1 MTNITYT
8 PYNTMTRAAL
18 VREAKSAWGVSSL
31 LAKPDANPKLAKG
44 EKQGVLSAPLHLA
57 PHNLSGYNV
66 CPMAT
71 QGCAAACL
79 HTAGNPAYQSG
90 KDRARIARTQL
101 YFGNRRL
108 FFALLIAE
116 IAAHEKAAK
125 RKGMIA
131 AVRLNATSDIRWESV
146 RLITRGP
153 NFSPIPETVFS
164 LFPNVVFYDY
174 TKIANRRNLPVNYH
188 LTFSLADGNDA
199 QAVEAFHNG
208 LNVAVVFDTK
218 RNKPLPST
226 FSLMTEQG
234 GFDAQVIDGDKTDF
248 RPSDG
253 RGVIVGLRAK
263 GDAIGD
269 TSGFVRQ
276 AAPLDYSSQIE
287 LSKFVK
293 EAA

>member
-1 MTNITYT
+1 MTNIYLT

-18 VREAKSAWGVSSL
+18 VREAKASFGVSSL

-44 EKQGVLSAPLHLA
+44 EKQGILSAPLHLA
-57 PHNLSGYNV
+57 PHKLSGHNV

-71 QGCAAACL
+71 RGCIAACL

-90 KDRARIARTQL
+90 KDRARIARTRL
-101 YFGNRRL
+101 YFGNRPL
-108 FFALLIAE
+108 FLALLIAE

-131 AVRLNATSDIRWESV
+131 AVRLNATSDIKWESV
-146 RLITRGP
+146 RMNNIGNTL
-153 NFSPIPETVFS
+153 FSM
-164 LFPNVVFYDY
+164 FPNVVFYDY
-174 TKIANRRNLPVNYH
+174 TKLSNRRNLPVNYH
-188 LTFSLADGNDA
+188 LTFSLADGNEA
-199 QAVEAFHNG
+199 QAIEAFHNG

-218 RNKPLPST
+218 RNQPLPSRY
-226 FSLMTEQG
+226 SLMAENG

-269 TSGFVRQ
+269 TSGFVKRGGVYALG
-276 AAPLDYSSQIE
+276 AA
-287 LSKFVK
+287 
-293 EAA
+293 

>member
-1 MTNITYT
+1 MDYILHDYQN
-8 PYNTMTRAAL
+8 MSRAAL
-18 VREAKSAWGVSSL
+18 VREAKTSWGVSSL

-44 EKQGVLSAPLHLA
+44 EKQGILSAPLHLA
-57 PHNLSGYNV
+57 PHNLSGHNV

-71 QGCAAACL
+71 QGCKAACL

-90 KDRARIARTQL
+90 KDRARIARTRL
-101 YFGNRRL
+101 YFGNRPL
-108 FFALLIAE
+108 FLALLIAE
-116 IAAHEKAAK
+116 IAAHEKAAQ
-125 RKGMIA
+125 RRGMIA
-131 AVRLNATSDIRWESV
+131 AVRLNATSDIR
-146 RLITRGP
+146 
-153 NFSPIPETVFS
+153 FETVWFKQKWAGSPHTLFS
-164 LFPNVVFYDY
+164 LFRDVVFYDY
-174 TKIANRRNLPVNYH
+174 TKIANRKGLPANYH

-208 LNVAVVFDTK
+208 LNVAVVFHTK
-218 RNKPLPST
+218 RNKPLPIV

-269 TSGFVRQ
+269 ASGFVR
-276 AAPLDYSSQIE
+276 AA
-287 LSKFVK
+287 
-293 EAA
+293 

>member
-1 MTNITYT
+1 MTNIYLT

-18 VREAKSAWGVSSL
+18 VREAKASFGVSSL

-44 EKQGVLSAPLHLA
+44 EKQGILSAPLHLA

-71 QGCAAACL
+71 QGCKAACL

-90 KDRARIARTQL
+90 KDRARIARTHL
-101 YFGNRRL
+101 YFGNRPL
-108 FFALLIAE
+108 FLALLIAE

-131 AVRLNATSDIRWESV
+131 AVRLNATSDIKWESV
-146 RLITRGP
+146 RMNNIGNTL
-153 NFSPIPETVFS
+153 FSM
-164 LFPNVVFYDY
+164 FPNVVFYDY
-174 TKIANRRNLPVNYH
+174 TKLANRRNLPVNYH
-188 LTFSLADGNDA
+188 LTFSLADGNEA
-199 QAVEAFHNG
+199 QAIEAFHNG

-218 RNKPLPST
+218 RGKPLPSR
-226 FSLMTEQG
+226 FSLVDRFVG

-269 TSGFVRQ
+269 TSGFVKRGGVY
-276 AAPLDYSSQIE
+276 ALGGE
-287 LSKFVK
+287 
-293 EAA
+293 